1 VTAPAGVCYGPGPT
15 DEGSMTEIRRVA
27 VLGAGVM
34 GTGIACHLANAG
46 IDSLLYDIVP
56 KDAPAEDRSRLARA
70 AIAVAAKSTQQPPLF
85 RAADASRIRPC
96 NYDDDAGLLA
106 SCDWIVEVVTER
118 LDIKRKVYEWVA
130 ANRRP
135 GSFVTSNTSGI
146 RIADLT
152 AEMPEE
158 MRRKFLVTH
167 FFNPVRFMRL
177 LELVRGPET
186 EDEVA
191 DTLARFGSV
200 RLGKGIVWGKDTPN
214 FIANRIGTYGMAS
227 VFRHMAEAGL
237 TVEQVDAIFGSQLG
251 RPSSAVFRTAD
262 IVGLDTLTH
271 VIENLYEALPGD
283 EERETLKIPP
293 IVKALVESG
302 RTGAKAGAGFY
313 KKIKGAGGKSEI
325 LVVDTATSE
334 YRAQEKVRFEAIG
347 NARKVDE
354 LPAKLRA
361 MTTGEDPAA
370 KAAWRVTADTLVYS
384 ANRIPEIAD
393 DVLNVD
399 RAMRWGFAWDLG
411 PFETWDALGVRTTV
425 ERMKAEGRQVPAWVE
440 AMLAAGRE
448 SFYGRDADGTLTY
461 WQREGGEAR
470 VTRPEGEIALSDVR
484 AAGRYVERSVS
495 ADLLDLG
502 DGVLGLEFHS
512 KMNALDDV
520 IIGLYG
526 KALDKL
532 EAGEFEALVVGNQ
545 DGKAFCAGAN
555 LMMILMGAMQGQWAA
570 MDAQLNQ
577 LQQLVMRAKYS
588 RRPVVTA
595 PHGLTLGGGCEVA
608 MHSAATVAA
617 GDLFM
622 GLVEVGMGLI
632 PGAGGCKELL
642 VRYLGDVP
650 QDIDYD
656 PNPFVQKAFERI
668 GLAKM
673 SMSAEEARDM
683 GYLRPTDRLVMNPDR
698 LIGEAKRTA
707 LGLVQAG
714 WEPPRRRT
722 VKVPGPTGRAAI
734 ELFLYQMH
742 EGGFATDHDVTVGKQ
757 LAVVLTGGDVPWGT
771 VRTEQDLLDLEREV
785 FLSLAGTK
793 PTQARIE
800 HFLKTGKPLRN

>member
-1 VTAPAGVCYGPGPT
+1 
-15 DEGSMTEIRRVA
+15 MTEIRRVA

-46 IDSLLYDIVP
+46 VESLLYDIVP
-56 KDAPAEDRSRLARA
+56 KDAPAGDRSRLARE
-70 AIAVAAKSTQQPPLF
+70 AIALAAKPSKTPALF
-85 RAADASRIRPC
+85 RPADAARIRAC

-118 LDIKRKVYEWVA
+118 LDIKRKVYQWVA
-130 ANRRP
+130 ANWKP
-135 GSFVTSNTSGI
+135 GAIVSSNTSGI
-146 RIADLT
+146 PIADLT
-152 AEMPEE
+152 AEMPAE
-158 MRRKFLVTH
+158 MRQRFLVTH

-186 EDEVA
+186 DAEVA
-191 DTLARFGSV
+191 DTLARFGSE
-200 RLGKGIVWGKDTPN
+200 RLGKGIVWAKDTPN

-227 VFRHMAEAGL
+227 VFREMADSGL

-262 IVGLDTLTH
+262 IVGLDTLSH
-271 VIENLYEALPGD
+271 VFENLYAALPND
-283 EERETLKIPP
+283 EEREALKVPP
-293 IVKALVESG
+293 IVHTLVSSG
-302 RTGAKAGAGFY
+302 RTGGKAGAGFY
-313 KKIKGAGGKSEI
+313 KKTKGAGGKSEI
-325 LVVDTATSE
+325 LVVDLATGD
-334 YRAQEKVRFEAIG
+334 YRPQEKVRFDAIG
-347 NARKVDE
+347 RARKEDD
-354 LPAKLRA
+354 LKAKLRA
-361 MTTGEDPAA
+361 MTTGDDPAA

-399 RAMRWGFAWDLG
+399 RAMRWGFAWDVG
-411 PFETWDALGVRTTV
+411 PFEMWDALGVRATV
-425 ERMKAEGRQVPAWVE
+425 ERMKAEGRTVPAWVE

-448 SFYGRDADGTLTY
+448 SFYGRAADGTLTY

-470 VTRPEGEIALSDVR
+470 AVREAHEIVLADLK
-484 AAGRYVERSVS
+484 AGNRVVERSVS
-495 ADLLDLG
+495 ADLIDLG
-502 DGVLGLEFHS
+502 DGVLCIEFHS

-532 EAGEFEALVVGNQ
+532 DAGEFVALVVGNQ

-555 LMMILMGAMQGQWAA
+555 LLMIGMAAMQGQWEQ
-570 MDAQLNQ
+570 MDTQLSQ

-588 RRPVVTA
+588 RHPVVTA
-595 PHGLTLGGGCEVA
+595 PYGLALGGGCEVA

-622 GLVEVGMGLI
+622 GLVEVGMGLV
-632 PGAGGCKELL
+632 PGAGGCKEMM

-650 QDIDYD
+650 QDVDYD
-656 PNPFVQKAFERI
+656 PNPFLQKVFERI
-668 GLAKM
+668 GLAKVT
-673 SMSAEEARDM
+673 SSAEEARDL
-683 GYLRPTDRLVMNPDR
+683 GFLRPTDRLVMNVDH

-714 WEPPRRRT
+714 YQPPHPRT
-722 VKVPGPTGRAAI
+722 IKVPGPTGRAAI

-742 EGGFATDHDVTVGKQ
+742 EGGFATDHDLTVGKK
-757 LAVVLTGGDVPWGT
+757 LATVLTGGDVPWGT

-785 FLSLAGTK
+785 FLSLAGTAA
-793 PTQARIE
+793 TQARIQ
-800 HFLKTGKPLRN
+800 HFLQTGKPLRN